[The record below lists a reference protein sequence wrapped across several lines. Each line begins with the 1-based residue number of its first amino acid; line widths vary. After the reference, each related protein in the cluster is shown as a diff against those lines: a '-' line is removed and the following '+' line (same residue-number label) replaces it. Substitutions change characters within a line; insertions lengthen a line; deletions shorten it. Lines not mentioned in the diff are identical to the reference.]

1 MIQAYWLKTKN
12 DSNIPAN
19 QLEYKMNQDLYLWRV
34 KTIHNVMWQTY
45 N

>member
-19 QLEYKMNQDLYLWRV
+19 QLEYKMDQGLYLWRV
-34 KTIHNVMWQTY
+34 KTTYTVTRQT
-45 N
+45 